1 MSALRRRAALATLL
15 LAAAG
20 SLVGPAAA
28 DPPPPGV
35 RVAGT
40 GWQLDG
46 QPFVPQGFSMIGLLR
61 PDGCTS
67 TEGSGKRARTAF
79 GAAELVAARDQWH
92 ANTVRFQL
100 SNRGLDPQDPI
111 FQAAYV
117 QRVLDGVAL
126 ARGLG
131 LVVVLSMQ
139 DQAIGCG
146 SAHPMPF
153 PATERAWATIAPHVA
168 TDPYVV
174 LELYN
179 EPRNPSTAAGW
190 TQWLDGGPTPTD
202 NLGEPVVGHQALVD
216 QLRALGSTNVLIA
229 DGANAAGQLQGIP
242 MLADPLGQLAYA
254 VHPYYFKVSNVST
267 LATDTANWD
276 LRFGYLTA
284 TAPVIAT
291 EWNAGAASCTTGAAA
306 RVPDLL
312 AYLETKGIPLLAQAF
327 DLPTTMVTD
336 LTTWTPT
343 SMAGYGCGVVG
354 PNAGE
359 LVQAHFAP

>member
-1 MSALRRRAALATLL
+1 MRRRAVLAALV

-20 SLVGPAAA
+20 APLATAPAAA
-28 DPPPPGV
+28 DPPAGV
-35 RVAGT
+35 RLVGT

-46 QPFVPQGFSMIGLLR
+46 QPFTPQGFSMIGLLR

-67 TEGSGKRARTAF
+67 TEGSGKRARASF
-79 GAAELVAARDQWH
+79 GAAELAAARDGWH
-92 ANTVRFQL
+92 ANTVRLQL

-111 FQAAYV
+111 YQAAYV

-126 ARGLG
+126 ARGMG

-146 SAHPMPF
+146 AAHPMPY
-153 PATERAWATIAPHVA
+153 PATQRAWATIAPYFA
-168 TDPYVV
+168 QDPYVV

-190 TQWLDGGPTPTD
+190 AQWLGGGPTPTD

-216 QLRALGSTNVLIA
+216 QLRGLGATNVLIA

-242 MLADPLGQLAYA
+242 TLADPLGQVAYA

-267 LATDTANWD
+267 LATDTASWD
-276 LRFGYLTA
+276 QRFGYLTA
-284 TAPVIAT
+284 TAAVIAT
-291 EWNAGAASCTTGAAA
+291 EWNAGAAACTTGAAQ
-306 RVPDLL
+306 RVPDFL
-312 AYLETKGIPLLAQAF
+312 AYLDAAGIPLLAQAF
-327 DLPTTMVTD
+327 DLPGTMVTD

-343 SMAGYGCGVVG
+343 SMAGYGCGVAG

-359 LVQAHFAP
+359 LVQAYFG